1 MHITQPVQKGYILC
15 DSKYMTFRRSKTM
28 WTTKRSFVGGERSE
42 YPEHS
47 GFLKAVKPHFV
58 TKMMD
63 TYLQNP

>member
-1 MHITQPVQKGYILC
+1 
-15 DSKYMTFRRSKTM
+15 M